1 MQQKKNIELSH
12 AGNQYIQCYLMN
24 FKKINPRNYDM
35 GKTYEYILDKE
46 ESIEK
51 IRIAFSEEGHK
62 IINETSL
69 PYGIKFKCEDGASFI
84 LYFSKGRSSKIFFEK
99 ETEKTI
105 SIIDKI
111 CNLIDAVEP
120 AIPVHATFSISKE
133 NIIKIKEEVLLCLKV
148 VEKAKKKDT
157 IDYLLEIAEGKNHLT
172 ITQFSTGK
180 LLLQGPDSIL
190 VSQVK
195 EIINKYE
202 PISNK
207 EEVLTY
213 VEEGKQ
219 KITEQVIEQI
229 EGFDEYCEKAIKTL
243 REDAYNYLN
252 LIDKK
257 QIVTAL
263 GLLQAIKDYSISL
276 PLYNPIVYPVA
287 KAFEGFIIKMMID
300 KKVFTF
306 EAYKENSDIAK
317 IGNWLRE
324 KKFDK
329 YIKDIKRDGYISQL
343 LIAAWEGIR
352 CGELHSDPAKDI
364 NTDLITIDQAE
375 AKIGTVCNAITSAYN
390 IIIKDGYTEEEMLE
404 RKSETFSKRKEVKEI
419 PSFDCHIGTDESGK
433 GDYFGPL
440 VIAGVFVTQEDEK
453 RLVALGVRDS
463 KSNSDKRNI
472 ELSKEIIKALGYR
485 KISVVCIGPERYN
498 SLYVEMGS
506 NLNKVLGWGHARAIE
521 NLLEE
526 NKCGNAIADQFGDE
540 TVIQDSLMQK
550 GKKVELVQTPK
561 AERDIAVAA
570 ASIIARAKFLEEL
583 QKLGEVI
590 QETLSKGVSPA
601 VESIAKKIY
610 TQGGDEKLK
619 MFVKMHFKTTQKIKN
634 S

>member
-1 MQQKKNIELSH
+1 
-12 AGNQYIQCYLMN
+12 
-24 FKKINPRNYDM
+24 M
-35 GKTYEYILDKE
+35 GKTYEYVLEKE
-46 ESIEK
+46 ASIENIRKTFFEWNYK
-51 IRIAFSEEGHK
+51 IVSE
-62 IINETSL
+62 TLL
-69 PYGIKFKCEDGASFI
+69 PYGIKFKGEDGASFI
-84 LYFSKGRSSKIFFEK
+84 LYFSKGKSSKIFFEK
-99 ETEKTI
+99 ETEKATI
-105 SIIDKI
+105 IIDKI
-111 CNLIDAVEP
+111 CYPSDIVEP
-120 AIPVHATFSISKE
+120 VVPVYATFSIAEE
-133 NIIKIKEEVLLCLKV
+133 NVLKIKEGIFSSLKA
-148 VEKAKKKDT
+148 VEKKKKKDT
-157 IDYLLEIAEGKNHLT
+157 IDYLLEITEGKNHLT
-172 ITQFSTGK
+172 VTQFSTGK

-207 EEVLTY
+207 EEALTY
-213 VEEGKQ
+213 VEKGKQ
-219 KITEQVIEQI
+219 KVAEQVIEQI

-243 REDAYNYLN
+243 CEDAYNYLN

-263 GLLQAIKDYSISL
+263 GLLQAIKEHSISL

-300 KKVFTF
+300 KKAFTF

-390 IIIKDGYTEEEMLE
+390 IIIKDGYTEEEMLQ
-404 RKSETFSKRKEVKEI
+404 RKSEISSKRKEVKEI
-419 PSFDCHIGTDESGK
+419 PLFDCHIGTDESGK

-440 VIAGVFVTQEDEK
+440 VVAGVFVTQEDEK
-453 RLVALGVRDS
+453 RLVELGVRDS

-472 ELSKEIIKALGYR
+472 ELSKEIIKVLGH
-485 KISVVCIGPERYN
+485 KKASIVCIGPERYN
-498 SLYVEMGS
+498 SLYIEMGS

-521 NLLEE
+521 NLLTE
-526 NKCGNAIADQFGDE
+526 NKCDNAIADQFGDE
-540 TVIQDSLMQK
+540 AVIQDALMQK
-550 GKKVELVQTPK
+550 GKKIELMQTPK
-561 AERDIAVAA
+561 AERDVAVAA
-570 ASIIARAKFLEEL
+570 ASIIARARFLEEL
-583 QKLGEVI
+583 QKLGAAI
-590 QETLSKGVSPA
+590 HETLLKGVNPT
-601 VESIAKKIY
+601 VEEMARKIY
-610 TQGGDEKLK
+610 DQGGEEMLK
-619 MFVKMHFKTTQKIKN
+619 TFVKIHFKTTQKIKGLKE
-634 S
+634 